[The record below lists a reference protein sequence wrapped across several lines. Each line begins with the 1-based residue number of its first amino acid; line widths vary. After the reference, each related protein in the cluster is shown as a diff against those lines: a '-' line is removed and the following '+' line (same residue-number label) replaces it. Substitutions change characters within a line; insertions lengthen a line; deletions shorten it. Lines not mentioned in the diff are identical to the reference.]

1 MRPLRSCDDS
11 HLNTG
16 LSKCPVDFARMK
28 GAIIVPYGTKLPAQL
43 TLEKLTELAH
53 ADENE
58 RIYGIG
64 GFCEY
69 APEGGEAQTGAV
81 GYGGLRVTGYS
92 DRADTFTLD
101 KNYPELHSSLTKS
114 SGKAWGTYFYDEKNY
129 IYGLDD
135 GTDVLAPFPMS
146 TIHSNATPYSTS
158 SAKSTM
164 TVKFC
169 HEDARAAIENADFV
183 KLGFNPQRATMGLTA
198 VKLAKVPDTDNDF
211 KLIEKIGGFDLTPT
225 FGPLI
230 ADSAATAV
238 SGITA
243 ATYDSDKKVLT
254 LTFSDGNAGNPH
266 LKAPKALLEAGIE
279 GIEEV

>member
-1 MRPLRSCDDS
+1 MRPIRTCDDS

-28 GAIIVPYGTKLPAQL
+28 GAIIVPYGTKLPA
-43 TLEKLTELAH
+43 KLTNEELTKLAH
-53 ADENE
+53 ADVNE

-69 APEGGEAQTGAV
+69 AVEGGEAQTGTV

-92 DRADTFTLD
+92 DRTDTFTLD

-114 SGKAWGTYFYDEKNY
+114 SGKTWGVYFYDEKNY
-129 IYGLDD
+129 LYGLDD
-135 GTDVLAPFPMS
+135 GTEVLAPFPMS
-146 TIHSNATPYSTS
+146 TVHSNATPYSTS

-169 HEDARAAIENADFV
+169 HEDSRAAIENADFV
-183 KLGFNPQRATMGLTA
+183 KLSFNPQRSTLGLTA
-198 VKLAKVPDTDNDF
+198 VKLVKVADSGKDY
-211 KLIEKIGGFDLTPT
+211 KLIEKIGGFDLTST
-225 FGPLI
+225 FGQLLVDNVASVI
-230 ADSAATAV
+230 SNATAC
-238 SGITA
+238 
-243 ATYDSDKKVLT
+243 TYNEDKQT
-254 LTFSDGNAGNPH
+254 LTFTVSGDAIPK
-266 LKAPKALLEAGIE
+266 LKSPKALLEAGIE

>member
-1 MRPLRSCDDS
+1 MRPIRSCDDS

-28 GAIIVPYGTKLPAQL
+28 GAIIVPYGTKLPA
-43 TLEKLTELAH
+43 KLTIEELTRLAH
-53 ADENE
+53 ADEHE
-58 RIYGIG
+58 RIYGIK

-81 GYGGLRVTGYS
+81 GYGGLQVTGYS

-101 KNYPELHSSLTKS
+101 KNYPELHASLTKC
-114 SGKAWGTYFYDEKNY
+114 SGMAWGAYFFDEKNY
-129 IYGLDD
+129 LYGLKDD
-135 GTDVLAPFPMS
+135 TDVLAPFPMS

-169 HEDARAAIENADFV
+169 HEDARAAIERADYV
-183 KLGFNPQRATMGLTA
+183 KLDFNPQRATLGLTA
-198 VKLAKVPDTDNDF
+198 VKLVKTGDTGNDF
-211 KLIEKIGGFDLTPT
+211 KLLESIGGYDLTPT
-225 FGPLI
+225 FGALI
-230 ADSAATAV
+230 ADSATAIA
-238 SGITA
+238 GATA
-243 ATYDSDKKVLT
+243 ATYDAEKKALT
-254 LTFSDGNAGNPH
+254 LTVSGSAVPK
-266 LKAPKALLEAGIE
+266 LKAPKTLLEAGIE

>member
-1 MRPLRSCDDS
+1 
-11 HLNTG
+11 
-16 LSKCPVDFARMK
+16 MK

-114 SGKAWGTYFYDEKNY
+114 SGKAWGAYFYDEKNY

-169 HEDARAAIENADFV
+169 HEDARAAIEHADYA
-183 KLGFNPQRATMGLTA
+183 KLSFNPQRATLGLTA
-198 VKLAKVPDTDNDF
+198 VKLVKVSDTGNDF

-230 ADSAATAV
+230 ADSATAI
-238 SGITA
+238 SGATA
-243 ATYDSDKKVLT
+243 ATYDADKKTLT
-254 LTFSDGNAGNPH
+254 LTVSGSSSAAPK
-266 LKAPKALLEAGIE
+266 LKAPKTLLEAGIE

>member
-1 MRPLRSCDDS
+1 MRQIRTCEDS

-43 TLEKLTELAH
+43 TNEKLTELAH
-53 ADENE
+53 ADVHE
-58 RIYGIG
+58 RIYGIL

-92 DRADTFTLD
+92 DRSDTFTLD
-101 KNYPELHSSLTKS
+101 KNYPELHASLTKS
-114 SGKAWGTYFYDEKNY
+114 SGKMWGAYFFDEKNY
-129 IYGLDD
+129 LYGLND
-135 GTDVLAPFPMS
+135 GTDVLAPFPMT

-169 HEDARAAIENADFV
+169 HEDARIAIENADYV
-183 KLGFNPQRATMGLTA
+183 KLGFNPQRSTLGLTA
-198 VKLAKVPDTDNDF
+198 VKLVKAADTVNDY
-211 KLIEKIGGFDLTPT
+211 KLLEAIGGFDLTPE

-230 ADSAATAV
+230 ADSATVITGA
-238 SGITA
+238 TA
-243 ATYDSDKKVLT
+243 ATYDSEKRALT
-254 LTFSDGNAGNPH
+254 LTTAAGGGATPK

-279 GIEEV
+279 GIEEL

>member
-1 MRPLRSCDDS
+1 MRPIRSCDDS

-28 GAIIVPYGTKLPAQL
+28 GAIIVPYGTKLPVKMTIDAL
-43 TLEKLTELAH
+43 TKLAH
-53 ADENE
+53 ADESE
-58 RIYGIG
+58 RIYGIAP
-64 GFCEY
+64 FCEY

-101 KNYPELHSSLTKS
+101 KNYPELHASLTKS
-114 SGKAWGTYFYDEKNY
+114 SGKAWGAYFYDEKNY
-129 IYGLDD
+129 IYGLND

-169 HEDARAAIENADFV
+169 HEDARAAIENADYT
-183 KLGFNPQRATMGLTA
+183 KLDFSPHRAVLGLVA
-198 VKLAKVPDTDNDF
+198 VKLAKVADSGNKY
-211 KLIEKIGGFDLTPT
+211 KLIEAIGGFDLTPA
-225 FGPLI
+225 FGKLI
-230 ADSAATAV
+230 ADNATVIANA
-238 SGITA
+238 SA
-243 ATYDSDKKVLT
+243 ATYDEDEKALT
-254 LTFSDGNAGNPH
+254 LTTTGSTAEPH
-266 LKAPKALLEAGIE
+266 LKSPAILLEAGIE